1 MEFFGI
7 GPLELLVILA
17 ITLMVVGPKRLPEMA
32 AELARFVRTIQKYA
46 NSVRQ
51 EFSETMQDI
60 EREYDDMKGEWKE
73 IGQGLDD
80 TVKPVADT
88 VKHASDEA
96 GRSLA
101 DDAKEPASS
110 EPASRP
116 QS

>member
-1 MEFFGI
+1 MDFFGI

-32 AELARFVRTIQKYA
+32 AELARFVRMVQKYA

-80 TVKPVADT
+80 TVNPVTDT
-88 VKHASDEA
+88 VKAASD
-96 GRSLA
+96 GLA
-101 DDAKEPASS
+101 EDAKEAASS
-110 EPASRP
+110 EPASRT
-116 QS
+116 Q